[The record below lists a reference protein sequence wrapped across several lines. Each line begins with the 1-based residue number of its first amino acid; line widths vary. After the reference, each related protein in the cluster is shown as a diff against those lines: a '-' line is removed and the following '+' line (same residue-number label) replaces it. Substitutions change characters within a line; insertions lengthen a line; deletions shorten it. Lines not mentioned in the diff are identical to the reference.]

1 VSPEPAVDLRSDTV
15 TRPTP
20 AMRRAMAEAEV
31 GDDVFRDDPT
41 VIALEQ
47 RVATMTGK
55 QAAVYV
61 PSGTMGNQIA
71 LKAHT
76 QPAETVVLERE
87 SHIFLYEQAG
97 IASTSGCLAHIVTG
111 ERGVITP
118 ETLLETL
125 RDDRDEHASRVSL
138 VCAENTHNRAGG
150 ATVPIERL
158 RVLAAAAHAHDV
170 RVHLDGARLWNAS
183 VASGVPIAEWAATAD
198 SVMMCFSKGLGA
210 PVGSILVGDEAFIHR
225 ARRVRKRLGGGMRQ
239 AGILAAA
246 CLYALDHH
254 LTRLADDHAR
264 ARRLAAGLRAAGG
277 VRVEEPDTNIVIATL
292 EHPALDPDALLASL
306 ERRGV
311 RMVAFGVRRLRAIV
325 HLDVDDAGV
334 ARAIAAFGEAVAERV
349 GGAAATR
356 GGSG

>member
-1 VSPEPAVDLRSDTV
+1 MSPEPAVDLRSDTV

-47 RVATMTGK
+47 RIATMTGK

-125 RDDRDEHASRVSL
+125 RDDRDEHASRVSPTTTRARGGWRR
-138 VCAENTHNRAGG
+138 VCAR
-150 ATVPIERL
+150 P
-158 RVLAAAAHAHDV
+158 
-170 RVHLDGARLWNAS
+170 
-183 VASGVPIAEWAATAD
+183 VA
-198 SVMMCFSKGLGA
+198 C
-210 PVGSILVGDEAFIHR
+210 GSR
-225 ARRVRKRLGGGMRQ
+225 SR
-239 AGILAAA
+239 
-246 CLYALDHH
+246 
-254 LTRLADDHAR
+254 T
-264 ARRLAAGLRAAGG
+264 
-277 VRVEEPDTNIVIATL
+277 PT
-292 EHPALDPDALLASL
+292 S
-306 ERRGV
+306 
-311 RMVAFGVRRLRAIV
+311 
-325 HLDVDDAGV
+325 
-334 ARAIAAFGEAVAERV
+334 
-349 GGAAATR
+349 
-356 GGSG
+356 

>member
-1 VSPEPAVDLRSDTV
+1 
-15 TRPTP
+15 
-20 AMRRAMAEAEV
+20 MRRAMAEAEV

-47 RVATMTGK
+47 RVADLAGK
-55 QAAVYV
+55 EAAVYV

-97 IASTSGCLAHIVTG
+97 LASTSGCLAHIVPG
-111 ERGVITP
+111 ERGMISP
-118 ETLLETL
+118 ETLLGTL

-150 ATVPIERL
+150 TIVPLERL
-158 RVLAAAAHAHDV
+158 RALAAAAHAHDV

-183 VASGVPIAEWAATAD
+183 VASGVPIAEWSATAD

-210 PVGSILVGDEAFIHR
+210 PVGSILVGDEALIHR
-225 ARRVRKRLGGGMRQ
+225 ARRARKRLGGGMRQ

-254 LTRLADDHAR
+254 LARLADDHAR
-264 ARRLAAGLRAAGG
+264 ARRLAAGLRAVGG
-277 VRVEEPDTNIVIATL
+277 VRVEEPDTNIVIATV
-292 EHPALDPDALLASL
+292 EHPSLDPGALLAAL

-311 RMVAFGVRRLRAIV
+311 RMVAFGTRRLRAIV
-325 HLDVDDAGV
+325 HLDVDDAGIT
-334 ARAIAAFGEAVAERV
+334 RAIAAFGEAVAELQA
-349 GGAAATR
+349 GAQTATR
-356 GGSG
+356 GGHA